1 MAPQTTT
8 KLDKTTIKM
17 ETEIIRTTMPET
29 TNNSKILN
37 NKIITCQ
44 ILANNKTTI
53 SMVSK
58 EEILWVTTKQTPGER
73 ILSQTDIP
81 QYLTVILVV
90 ILAPTEVMLSLIIS
104 HYLLIMTY
112 MKITL
117 IPKHFTLKLEIGL

>member
-1 MAPQTTT
+1 
-8 KLDKTTIKM
+8 
-17 ETEIIRTTMPET
+17 
-29 TNNSKILN
+29 
-37 NKIITCQ
+37 
-44 ILANNKTTI
+44 
-53 SMVSK
+53 MVSK